1 MIQIT
6 PMTPDVRRTDLGTFT
21 KPRPSIEGAVFGVGT
36 AVALFAVA
44 ISTGLQI
51 VGAL

>member
-21 KPRPSIEGAVFGVGT
+21 KPRPSIEGAVFGLGT
-36 AVALFAVA
+36 AAALFAVVV
-44 ISTGLQI
+44 STGIQI
-51 VGAL
+51 MGAL

>member
-6 PMTPDVRRTDLGTFT
+6 PMTPDVHRTDLGTFT
-21 KPRPSIEGAVFGVGT
+21 KPRPSIEGAIFGVGT
-36 AVALFAVA
+36 AAALFTVV

-51 VGAL
+51 MGAL